1 MQVPL
6 SDAEHDDS
14 RPEPNPTMK
23 PQLGRLEPVRL
34 RDAWWSE
41 AGDFTPWL
49 AAPDNIVLLG
59 KAIGIEL
66 EVESQEK
73 NVGPFRADILC
84 RDTVNGHYV
93 LIENQLE
100 RTDHGHLGQLLTYA
114 AGLDA
119 VTIVWVASRFTEEH
133 RAALDWLNNA
143 TRAGIDFF
151 GLEIEL
157 WRIGDSA
164 MAPKFNVVSKP
175 NDWSKAVREQAAAI
189 KSGQFT
195 ESQQRHLEFW
205 TQFRSYLERTGSPV
219 MTNRPSKDH
228 WTNVSVGRTDFS
240 LVLFNNYK
248 DGRSGVYLSIT
259 GLDGKA
265 HYRALEEQ
273 HRARIDRVLE
283 PLGEV
288 LWRPMPDA
296 KESQVAVRRL
306 VSPADP
312 ATWPELNAWMA
323 RVLVAAHDLF
333 RPIVKT
339 LDAKAVAFIAS
350 PDPLA
355 GHDVE
360 GEPVADP
367 EPDGDDLL

>member
-1 MQVPL
+1 MNQ
-6 SDAEHDDS
+6 SH
-14 RPEPNPTMK
+14 
-23 PQLGRLEPVRL
+23 LGRLESVDL
-34 RDAWWSE
+34 RQAWLNE

-49 AAPDNIVLLG
+49 AQLDNIVLLG
-59 KAIGIEL
+59 EAIGIEL

-84 RDTVNGHYV
+84 RDTIQGHYV

-143 TRAGIDFF
+143 TRQGIDFF

-164 MAPKFNVVSKP
+164 LAPKFNVVSKP
-175 NDWSKAVREQAAAI
+175 NDWSKTVREQAAAI
-189 KSGQFT
+189 QAGQFT

-205 TQFRSYLERTGSPV
+205 TQFRNYLEEIGSTV
-219 MTNRPSKDH
+219 KTNRPSKDH
-228 WTNVSVGRTDFS
+228 WTNVSVGRTYFS
-240 LVLFNNYK
+240 LVLFNNFK
-248 DGRSGVYLSIT
+248 DARSGVYLSL
-259 GLDGKA
+259 GGPYAKA
-265 HYRALEEQ
+265 HYRLLEGLHKE
-273 HRARIDRVLE
+273 RIDAVLE

-296 KESQVAVRRL
+296 KESQIAVRRL
-306 VSPADP
+306 ASPADP

-323 RVLVAAHDLF
+323 KAMVAMHDLF
-333 RPIVKT
+333 RPIIKT
-339 LDAKAVAFIAS
+339 LDASAATPSDDGAETGAWQPK
-350 PDPLA
+350 
-355 GHDVE
+355 DVE
-360 GEPVADP
+360 SAVPADAENVAP
-367 EPDGDDLL
+367 S